1 MPEHDPPAR
10 GIGPAVATIVAIVI
24 AIIGSFYVGF
34 GYSRVG
40 NEDGA
45 IEVMNSSNDLT
56 HAQPARLG
64 IRLEIYLFLGW
75 RNC

>member
-45 IEVMNSSNDLT
+45 IEVHESE
-56 HAQPARLG
+56 Q
-64 IRLEIYLFLGW
+64 
-75 RNC
+75 